1 MEVFT
6 PEIMVLL
13 TSAAGIAFV
22 HTLMGPDHYL
32 PFVSMA
38 AARRWSWSKVLLITL
53 VCGAGHL
60 LGSVL
65 LGLFGIWAQ
74 SEMAGLVAIEGWR
87 GDIAA
92 WLLFSFGLVYLAWGI
107 RQAGREHAHRHSA
120 AHPQWI
126 IFIIF
131 VLGPCE
137 PLIPLLM
144 YPAAKASVA
153 GVLAVTAVFGI
164 VTVLTM
170 LAAVAVSFYGL
181 RKLRFPGIE
190 RYGHA
195 MAGATLS
202 ACGASILFLGL

>member
-1 MEVFT
+1 MEIFT

-13 TSAAGIAFV
+13 ASAAGIAFV

-38 AARRWSWSKVLLITL
+38 AARRWSWRKVLTITL
-53 VCGAGHL
+53 VCGTGHL

-74 SEMAGLVAIEGWR
+74 AEMAGLVTIEGWR

-107 RQAGREHAHRHSA
+107 RHAGREHVHKHSA

-144 YPAAKASVA
+144 YPAAKASLL
-153 GVLAVTAVFGI
+153 GVLAVTTVFGL

-170 LAAVAVSFYGL
+170 LGAVAISFYGL
-181 RKLRFPGIE
+181 RKLRFRGIE